1 MHLSDPRQMWMKL
14 KNLFESQTTNRRL
27 TLKNQ
32 FYSLRM
38 TEKQSMEEHLR
49 SVNSIVNQLANIGV
63 LLPDEDLVDRVLMS
77 LPSSWT
83 FMRQLINAR
92 ENPITYS
99 GLEALLLQED
109 AMKTRIEAQEEVEEA
124 MAVSQESR
132 VGRGKGRSGRDQGRG
147 VRGTPSRGSSKSMG
161 GSSKSTGSPSSA
173 DSGSRRRFC
182 VSPRRLGVSRRQLIF
197 SCWTLSL
204 SSQHSIVPTLYRYT
218 NSQLKLKLKFLLP

>member
-1 MHLSDPRQMWMKL
+1 
-14 KNLFESQTTNRRL
+14 
-27 TLKNQ
+27 
-32 FYSLRM
+32 
-38 TEKQSMEEHLR
+38 MEEHLR
-49 SVNSIVNQLANIGV
+49 SINSIVNQLPNIGV

-77 LPSSWT
+77 LPSNWM
-83 FMRQLINAR
+83 FMQQLINAR

-132 VGRGKGRSGRDQGRG
+132 VGRGKGRSGRDHGRG
-147 VRGTPSRGSSKSMG
+147 VRGTPSG
-161 GSSKSTGSPSSA
+161 GSSKSTGGPSSA

-182 VSPRRLGVSRRQLIF
+182 VSPRRLGVSRRQLVF